1 MLTPLLI
8 AAVAGYFLGALPFGW
23 LVARSRGINIFEHG
37 SKNPGATN
45 VRRVCGKGPGNLV
58 FALDALKGAVAVFL
72 PSILCLESGPQYTP
86 GSSLNLWLMRLTGD
100 PDEVAMAAQRIG
112 ASNILPFAVTGLI
125 AALIGH
131 SFSCFTKFKGGKGVA
146 TASGGFLVLMPLPL
160 LCGLGV
166 WLATFYTTRYVSLA
180 SMLAAIALPIAAF
193 FFKQPNLLI
202 GLAGV
207 IALFV
212 VLRHRANITRLLN
225 GTESKFVKKPAEQT
239 SPR

>member
-8 AAVAGYFLGALPFGW
+8 AAVVGYFLGALPFGY

-58 FALDALKGAVAVFL
+58 FALDALKGALATGWPLVW
-72 PSILCLESGPQYTP
+72 
-86 GSSLNLWLMRLTGD
+86 LWLSRHNLGTM
-100 PDEVAMAAQRIG
+100 EAAEYERRALWLLI
-112 ASNILPFAVTGLI
+112 AGLI
-125 AALIGH
+125 AALVGH

-146 TASGGFLVLMPLPL
+146 TATGGFLVLMPLPL

-193 FFKQPNLLI
+193 FFKQPTLLI
-202 GLAGV
+202 GLAGA
-207 IALFV
+207 IAVFV
-212 VLRHRANITRLLN
+212 VLRHRTNVVRLLN
-225 GTESKFVKKPAEQT
+225 GTESKFVKKSADQ
-239 SPR
+239 SSAR

>member
-1 MLTPLLI
+1 MDAPYVI

-58 FALDALKGAVAVFL
+58 FALDALKGAAAAGWPLF
-72 PSILCLESGPQYTP
+72 
-86 GSSLNLWLMRLTGD
+86 WWRD
-100 PDEVAMAAQRIG
+100 AAQIDAHGVTLTAVIG
-112 ASNILPFAVTGLI
+112 LV

-131 SFSCFTKFKGGKGVA
+131 SFSCFTKFRGGKGVA
-146 TASGGFLVLMPLPL
+146 TAAGGFLVLMPLPL

-166 WLATFYTTRYVSLA
+166 WLVTFYSTRYVSLA

-193 FFKQPNLLI
+193 FFKQPTLLI
-202 GLAGV
+202 GLAGA

-212 VLRHRANITRLLN
+212 VFRHRANIARLLN
-225 GTESKFVKKPAEQT
+225 GTESKFVKKPSAASAPSSQ
-239 SPR
+239 S

>member
-1 MLTPLLI
+1 MLLPLLI
-8 AAVAGYFLGALPFGW
+8 AAVVGYFLGALPFGY
-23 LVARSRGINIFEHG
+23 LVARARGINIFEHG

-58 FALDALKGAVAVFL
+58 FALDALKGALAAGWPLALAIEWERTESSGDVIAHISSVTIRGVTIYDIEYAV
-72 PSILCLESGPQYTP
+72 P
-86 GSSLNLWLMRLTGD
+86 M
-100 PDEVAMAAQRIG
+100 
-112 ASNILPFAVTGLI
+112 AVTGLI

-146 TASGGFLVLMPLPL
+146 TAAGGFLVLMPLPL

-166 WLATFYTTRYVSLA
+166 WLAMFYTTRYVSLA
-180 SMLAAIALPIAAF
+180 SMLAALALPIAAF
-193 FFKQPNLLI
+193 LFKQPNLLI
-202 GLAGV
+202 GLAGA

-225 GTESKFVKKPAEQT
+225 GTESKFVKKSADQST
-239 SPR
+239 AR